1 MNNKKS
7 KQTQGKLY
15 LQELY
20 GNSRA
25 TQTTELNGKENKTKL
40 SWLNWTN
47 NNRPNELTK
56 LDNNDYATRRRNRI
70 TEKNTHMEKANKNN
84 TAKRDNKSNN

>member
-40 SWLNWTN
+40 S
-47 NNRPNELTK
+47 
-56 LDNNDYATRRRNRI
+56 
-70 TEKNTHMEKANKNN
+70 
-84 TAKRDNKSNN
+84 